1 LGRITSDLADFESAL
16 KASNAR
22 VLAFGASTAV
32 LGGSVKVFKEIA
44 NITIEIEKSL
54 TDVNRVLGL
63 STSGLQKFSTEL
75 FSISKQTASSF
86 DDATKAALEFSR
98 QGLNTQ
104 ETLKRTAD
112 ALTLVRLTGISS
124 RQAVEDLTSTINGF
138 SKAGLTTSQV
148 VNKLAAV
155 EQDFAVSASDL
166 TEALSRTGQAAQEA
180 GVGFDELNALVTT
193 AQQSTARGGAVIG
206 NALKTIFTRLQRTD
220 TLEQLENFNIS
231 VRDIEGNIL
240 PATQILKNFADQYKN
255 LADSQRAQLSEQVA
269 GVYQVNIL
277 KGIIGDL
284 SNAQGT
290 YTKAL
295 ERGTMASNEADIANQ
310 KLNKTLSAL
319 STQTGLG
326 LQQLANNIGKVTF
339 APIFEAIV
347 SPINDAVTYIN
358 ETLEGEGPGSIF
370 ANGLLKGI
378 RNVITGPG
386 LAVAFAVIAK
396 VAKNTFEDATKALP
410 AILGITTEAQRR
422 ANIEKSILAILQ
434 TQSNLSLA
442 LQGQQGNATA
452 QAATVL
458 NYAKLQTAQY
468 QQQLQIAQQLAPLL
482 AAQNVTI
489 GARGVQVGAKIK
501 AGGHIP
507 AFAEMSERMGAAM
520 GGYKSGKV
528 VKAPKS
534 VGANTYMNTAEET
547 KYVPGFTQPFI
558 NPPAGSKAGR
568 AHRQNAI
575 SRTGVDPYTAG
586 GFIPNFSESKY
597 FDQNFNRKKQIL
609 RLKGTDSNPLII
621 PNNKELSPITNPGLD
636 SVFGLKYEIILA
648 GSKATFE
655 KDFDKKMQ
663 AAQQAKNLL
672 EYSSLND
679 AQKNTFI
686 EDYQRY
692 KNNKNKDFLV
702 KPFTPNKKEEIN
714 FSKQLQGVKSD
725 TLGNLYEK
733 YLEDEFQLKRYKNQ
747 NAISDLDFVNAEAKF
762 GDYDYANLLAKAIR
776 QKAKTTKKF
785 KEKPHYKN
793 KDADI
798 IDLENKT
805 LKLYTTNA
813 SQGFIPNFGIPM
825 EAGRIPWFKKY
836 STLLKNTSGDK
847 DLFRQKDFPTFGNGL
862 DHFYATN
869 GNNDMVGS
877 LYEKFI
883 LSAMNIARNSS
894 VFKTTKELGLKEFPV
909 TDLSNTAAF
918 DLGED
923 MGPEGLIG
931 IQAKAGSKN
940 NQTSGGGVNKTLTS
954 NIKRFGDQNPSR
966 IKDLKKAV
974 LIYNDPRYHDPTGK
988 NPAGFLSPFEQ
999 TISGIVKSN
1008 YSSVDEALKP
1018 KLTKVTDDLLSYY
1031 EKNKNT
1037 KNAKSL
1043 FDGFVPNFGNNI
1055 DATSSSMRKALG
1067 LMPFLVDLKRKT
1079 YAEADMFHYQIANS
1093 KFIDPE
1099 TGKSVYGSLSDKDM
1113 HGSTYQ
1119 DTFVRGFYNASLGKA
1134 EFELTKAQKEDKNF
1148 MPKHSALL
1156 EKVKA
1161 RYAERF
1167 KSAVPV
1173 KAKRVSP
1180 LAAFRNEGFIPNF
1193 ARNSPSFVN
1202 VKALSKNPVTYSGDL
1217 LDFMRQI
1224 EASAG
1229 RNLSKGEE
1237 RALKYPGANLSKL
1250 NDQNALDKFLDSE
1263 GASGF
1268 ARLAKGFIPNFASR
1282 REMIRDLVKFNLE
1295 STPDIKDKNVFGSKT
1310 TLFRGVRNKG
1320 ARYSGKFGR
1329 DIFEQ
1334 SRNYSTTENDI
1345 DYFRDTDIN
1354 KIANDHIKEKKL
1366 LPFLSASRDEDIAK
1380 YFARGREDSGFS
1392 DEGKVGSKTI
1402 NNSRIF
1408 SAESIRKFTKKYG
1421 QKALKQLMMEHS
1433 TWGTFGLGKG
1443 VAMNFE
1449 SFSDKRGFEG
1459 TDFAKEISF
1468 LSNGF
1473 IPNFNSIKGRNS
1485 FQKNWLIETAKKR
1498 NLNLNDP
1505 NVFSKLGAEFAKTY
1519 PNDQGMFG
1527 LSEGFIP
1534 NFAYKQAVMGLEES
1548 MSGNK
1553 AVLDTKSG
1561 PFPFIRNTSQSNF
1574 ASAISDHGGLSNALS
1589 DSIRNQEAAGLMN
1602 KGYVPNFA
1610 VVKSRQSLGADF
1622 ASLSD
1627 TEKTLFLQLNIAL
1640 TRLTKDTTLT
1650 SQQQQLLQTTVQNNA
1665 LMLQQSTK
1673 SINIVNDANHA
1684 LVLAIQQNQDAQKA
1698 AAKAAK
1704 AQAGPST
1711 PKKAD
1716 QTLSTR
1722 IGGLFGGKRG
1732 AVRGRQFD
1740 RSLGG
1745 LSNNIGF
1752 TLAAPMV
1759 GGILESAIGGGKD
1772 RSEMGYG
1779 RRLASS
1785 GVSAGLTGLSTGAA
1799 IGSAVPGI
1807 GTAAGA
1813 AIGAI
1818 VGFSGAMIS
1827 AQTTLEDLSRS
1838 MSKVVSNNKSD
1849 IDSAKKLLALQTQ
1862 LASESDP
1869 YKIMELKDAIE
1880 ETSGGIKNSDFAN
1893 KILRS
1898 AGSVDDFNKAVSDFS
1913 KSTKPIEVLERLPD
1927 LIAQMSKELKIS
1939 EQGGNMGAIT
1949 GSFNTFGNFAT
1960 KSFKNIIEGDKLPFL
1975 SAYTQ
1980 IEKEANKNGKKAQ
1993 RLVDRAFTG
2002 VSGIFLDLED
2012 SIIKDKPEL
2021 LNDYNDLIKNFSI
2034 YKDQGNLDVK
2044 LKPFI
2049 DAGLVTQDLADNLVK
2064 VAEEATND
2072 VFQGYLKNL
2081 SNGLKREKGK
2091 RIETKANS
2099 NKLIQDT
2106 ESLKNVFSKIN
2117 TDISKSLFETAIN
2130 LENIEFKSSLD
2141 KLNFEKLGEIFDT
2154 SFSSIG
2160 KNLEESAKS
2169 QFELLSSRFKYAR
2182 ENSALLERDIS
2193 FGETTQAKQKQFS
2206 LQRSERVSTFLEAN
2220 LKNNPANR
2228 GAADAFIQQSKLI
2241 YDNNIENIKNLG
2253 LKQDETSKRAL
2264 DKFVQEEKEKK
2275 ATFDNAQ
2282 KNSATLFNAEQTY
2295 AQKILKFKQKIA
2307 EADFKLDQ
2315 RKLDNALKE
2324 KQVIESFNFAN
2335 QMIQAKT
2342 QADVNMMGIA
2352 AEVNPNFNVGKSK
2365 FQQEDIRFKQER
2377 EKTSMQ
2383 LAAGI
2388 RTSTNESRLADF
2400 QQRILA
2406 DNTQATIENTN
2417 VIRDANL
2424 IALNERKSSIEQ
2436 NVLNLQNTLSAYTR
2450 SIPQAQE
2457 DESYQNY
2464 VEDRSPLGASFLSTN
2479 NQNPFS
2485 ANSAANFLTNPV
2497 DYVAPPKADKKSN
2510 PILGG
2515 AVSLIST
2522 QKDILMSFLKS
2533 IINGSEYPS
2542 KMTDEEYAD
2551 VRRRGAE
2558 VQARQKMENDRNYVM
2573 RPDRLNFLE
2582 TRYSEQSQRA
2592 NEETQ
2597 NIIKNTQ
2604 SISSDDKPS
2613 SIYDA
2618 LNLKEFKLPGPI
2630 DIIDDERTKAL
2641 NQQLVLQEKNLGF
2654 ITDQIDATY
2663 GLVDAQNK
2671 ANKSLVERAVPDIS
2685 KIESVESELN
2695 SLKKSQEILIKARDI
2710 SIQQLNT
2717 SQNLPSQT
2725 IADRNEQALL
2735 RQKILGYDVEINK
2748 VALTTATA
2756 EYRIAEEKKRQVD
2769 YAKYLASR
2777 GKFTTGVQKAMDTI
2791 KDETEMFKETLGTT
2805 TVNSFRDGLVGAMDA
2820 ALNKADDL
2828 ESALMGVAAGF
2839 LREIQ
2844 GVMLRNIANQA
2855 ISSFMPSFG
2864 ASETGNQRGGF
2875 IRAQSGMYISGGR
2888 TGDKNPALLEDGEY
2902 VLNRNAVKAMGG
2914 PKALDNL
2921 NFNSAPRFAT
2931 GGDPGTMS
2939 ASVSMNE
2946 PFERLSMYGREQS
2959 PEFQSYIE
2967 KLREEEAAKEKKRAE
2982 RKALLNQF
2990 IGTLI
2995 STGVSMGI
3003 SSAVGAAKNASQA
3016 KANLKGA
3023 VNTDTGVAISGFAE
3037 SKKIIDAGGS
3047 VTLANGTLVNSS
3059 YLGGEAFTRSSFNQL
3074 ASSRFS
3080 AEGIFPNRSGFSV
3093 QGAVPYGTGKNG
3105 KASINKTFKSPF
3117 DAVKYSRSL
3126 PSEFKPN
3133 IPKQRRQEGG
3143 AIGFNQGGFLPYGS
3157 RLTDS
3162 IPAYLTG
3169 GEYVVN
3175 SKAVRKYGVGGLNR
3189 INSGVARFQDGGM
3202 VDAETGSPSN
3212 TSNTSNSNVSINIT
3226 VNASG
3231 GKVGDQESDSNSEG
3245 TEGNAKELSNR
3256 IKAVVLDVITTEQR
3270 TGGLLDST
3278 KKR

>member
-1 LGRITSDLADFESAL
+1 MAVQINVQASQSALAQSISQGVAAYNARFASQNQLNLQINPRTFSQPLGRITSDLADFESAL

-295 ERGTMASNEADIANQ
+295 ERGAMASNEADIANQ

-434 TQSNLSLA
+434 TQSTLSLA

-547 KYVPGFTQPFI
+547 KYVPGFAQPFI

-575 SRTGVDPYTAG
+575 NRTGVDPYMAGGFTPNFALTSSGTEFSREWGSNLNSKIKNNPLVTSKSDIGPKPKKNDLFAADITKKQLSVSIDAIRKEATDVVKDIYLKKRDRTGELSGLAYQPEKLRAFVNKYKDQVDPSGLARTETGLKNINKRSGYSYAINQVQGLLGEAEAYKELKNQGYKPTTGNKYFDLATADG
-586 GFIPNFSESKY
+586 RFAEVRTRKQVSINDIFNKAILQHMSTTKKTYVNNNKNDFIDTGAYDLITPTGTDFNASGFIPNFAPPTS
-597 FDQNFNRKKQIL
+597 
-609 RLKGTDSNPLII
+609 
-621 PNNKELSPITNPGLD
+621 
-636 SVFGLKYEIILA
+636 
-648 GSKATFE
+648 
-655 KDFDKKMQ
+655 
-663 AAQQAKNLL
+663 
-672 EYSSLND
+672 
-679 AQKNTFI
+679 
-686 EDYQRY
+686 
-692 KNNKNKDFLV
+692 
-702 KPFTPNKKEEIN
+702 
-714 FSKQLQGVKSD
+714 
-725 TLGNLYEK
+725 
-733 YLEDEFQLKRYKNQ
+733 
-747 NAISDLDFVNAEAKF
+747 AI
-762 GDYDYANLLAKAIR
+762 
-776 QKAKTTKKF
+776 
-785 KEKPHYKN
+785 
-793 KDADI
+793 
-798 IDLENKT
+798 
-805 LKLYTTNA
+805 
-813 SQGFIPNFGIPM
+813 
-825 EAGRIPWFKKY
+825 RIPWFKK
-836 STLLKNTSGDK
+836 
-847 DLFRQKDFPTFGNGL
+847 FGN
-862 DHFYATN
+862 
-869 GNNDMVGS
+869 
-877 LYEKFI
+877 
-883 LSAMNIARNSS
+883 
-894 VFKTTKELGLKEFPV
+894 
-909 TDLSNTAAF
+909 AAF
-918 DLGED
+918 DKIQPTLGISKASDVDTFRQIGFRSTAKGADENGD
-923 MGPEGLIG
+923 PNIFGPLYETFSRKALQLINKSNIFGEFVRGSVLQPRAKSSQTAFDDALLQDDGIIGLDFKG
-931 IQAKAGSKN
+931 FPKKN
-940 NQTSGGGVNKTLTS
+940 LSGGSVAKHMNDKLKRVAQTDPEQAAK
-954 NIKRFGDQNPSR
+954 IKESVMVFNETGHENQLPSEF
-966 IKDLKKAV
+966 
-974 LIYNDPRYHDPTGK
+974 GK
-988 NPAGFLSPFEQ
+988 NFLQLAGTSYSQMLKNSPDLVKGLSAETNSLLDNYVKDPAFL
-999 TISGIVKSN
+999 
-1008 YSSVDEALKP
+1008 AM
-1018 KLTKVTDDLLSYY
+1018 
-1031 EKNKNT
+1031 
-1037 KNAKSL
+1037 NAAK
-1043 FDGFVPNFGNNI
+1043 GFVPNFAGKDITTKFFKTQTGPDLFSSKGTGLSGTVYRQPGYRSSGHQLKEQLNNMVMSILGNNVFFP
-1055 DATSSSMRKALG
+1055 DASSLNPKIYGDVNKGAENSAKTAALKLSSGGKTASLG
-1067 LMPFLVDLKRKT
+1067 LGTGMMSETFGNSRYVPDREAVFTGEVSGKMKRVNYDRLSDILGAFWSANPQTKSAWESLKNT
-1079 YAEADMFHYQIANS
+1079 S
-1093 KFIDPE
+1093 E
-1099 TGKSVYGSLSDKDM
+1099 TGKFEEKQNIRAKTSLLKKAYEDFLIKNNYIGTRVKLSGYRKRAEGVEGTNYGALRSDLA
-1113 HGSTYQ
+1113 G
-1119 DTFVRGFYNASLGKA
+1119 
-1134 EFELTKAQKEDKNF
+1134 
-1148 MPKHSALL
+1148 
-1156 EKVKA
+1156 
-1161 RYAERF
+1161 
-1167 KSAVPV
+1167 
-1173 KAKRVSP
+1173 VS
-1180 LAAFRNEGFIPNF
+1180 N
-1193 ARNSPSFVN
+1193 
-1202 VKALSKNPVTYSGDL
+1202 
-1217 LDFMRQI
+1217 
-1224 EASAG
+1224 
-1229 RNLSKGEE
+1229 
-1237 RALKYPGANLSKL
+1237 
-1250 NDQNALDKFLDSE
+1250 
-1263 GASGF
+1263 
-1268 ARLAKGFIPNFASR
+1268 
-1282 REMIRDLVKFNLE
+1282 
-1295 STPDIKDKNVFGSKT
+1295 
-1310 TLFRGVRNKG
+1310 VRNIG
-1320 ARYSGKFGR
+1320 
-1329 DIFEQ
+1329 
-1334 SRNYSTTENDI
+1334 
-1345 DYFRDTDIN
+1345 
-1354 KIANDHIKEKKL
+1354 
-1366 LPFLSASRDEDIAK
+1366 
-1380 YFARGREDSGFS
+1380 
-1392 DEGKVGSKTI
+1392 
-1402 NNSRIF
+1402 
-1408 SAESIRKFTKKYG
+1408 KYG
-1421 QKALKQLMMEHS
+1421 
-1433 TWGTFGLGKG
+1433 
-1443 VAMNFE
+1443 
-1449 SFSDKRGFEG
+1449 
-1459 TDFAKEISF
+1459 
-1468 LSNGF
+1468 
-1473 IPNFNSIKGRNS
+1473 
-1485 FQKNWLIETAKKR
+1485 
-1498 NLNLNDP
+1498 
-1505 NVFSKLGAEFAKTY
+1505 
-1519 PNDQGMFG
+1519 
-1527 LSEGFIP
+1527 GFIP

-1589 DSIRNQEAAGLMN
+1589 DSMRNQEAAGLMS
-1602 KGYVPNFA
+1602 KGFVPNFA
-1610 VVKSRQSLGADF
+1610 TVKSQDVFGGVSSKAL
-1622 ASLSD
+1622 LN
-1627 TEKTLFLQLNIAL
+1627 TERALFVEMNKAL
-1640 TRLTKDTTLT
+1640 RRLTQDLTLT
-1650 SQQQQLLQTTVQNNA
+1650 AQQQQILQNTVQQNAQALQQATGSSKIVAAANNA
-1665 LMLQQSTK
+1665 LVTS
-1673 SINIVNDANHA
+1673 
-1684 LVLAIQQNQDAQKA
+1684 IQQNQDAQKA

-1779 RRLASS
+1779 QRLASS
-1785 GVSAGLTGLSTGAA
+1785 GISAGLTGLSTGAA
-1799 IGSAVPGI
+1799 IGNAVPGI

-1827 AQTTLEDLSRS
+1827 AQTTLEDLSKS
-1838 MSKVVSNNKSD
+1838 MSKIVSNNKSD

-1869 YKIMELKDAIE
+1869 YKIMELKDVIE
-1880 ETSGGIKNSDFAN
+1880 ETSSGINNSAFAD

-1898 AGSVDDFNKAVSDFS
+1898 ASNVDDFNKAVSDFS
-1913 KSTKPIEVLERLPD
+1913 KSAKPIEVLERLPA

-1949 GSFNTFGNFAT
+1949 SAFSTFGNFSS
-1960 KSFKNIIEGDKLPFL
+1960 KSFKNIIEGDRLPFL
-1975 SAYTQ
+1975 SAYAQ
-1980 IEKEANKNGKKAQ
+1980 MEKEADRNGRKIQ
-1993 RLVDRAFTG
+1993 RLVEKTFAD
-2002 VSGIFLDLED
+2002 VSGIFLDLGD
-2012 SIIKDKPEL
+2012 SVVKDKPEL

-2034 YKDQGNLDVK
+2034 YKDQGNLEVK
-2044 LKPFI
+2044 LQPFVDQNLI
-2049 DAGLVTQDLADNLVK
+2049 TQDLADKLVLIAENL
-2064 VAEEATND
+2064 TND

-2081 SNGLKREKGK
+2081 SNGLQRQKGK

-2099 NKLIQDT
+2099 NALIQDT

-2282 KNSATLFNAEQTY
+2282 KNNATLFNTEQTY

-2342 QADVNMMGIA
+2342 QADVNMIGIA

-2365 FQQEDIRFKQER
+2365 FQQEDIRFQQER

-2573 RPDRLNFLE
+2573 RPDRFNFLE
-2582 TRYSEQSQRA
+2582 TRYSEQPQRA
-2592 NEETQ
+2592 NEETR

-2685 KIESVESELN
+2685 KIGSVESELN

-2875 IRAQSGMYISGGR
+2875 IRAQRGMYISGGR

-2902 VLNRNAVKAMGG
+2902 VLNRNAVKSLGG
-2914 PKALDNL
+2914 PRAIDDL
-2921 NFNSAPRFAT
+2921 NFNAFPRFAT

-3059 YLGGEAFTRSSFNQL
+3059 YLGDEAFTRSSFNQL

-3093 QGAVPYGTGKNG
+3093 QGAVPYGTGKNET
-3105 KASINKTFKSPF
+3105 ASINKTFKSPF

-3212 TSNTSNSNVSINIT
+3212 TSNTSNSNISINIT

-3231 GKVGDQESDSNSEG
+3231 GKVGDQESESNKEG

-3256 IKAVVLDVITTEQR
+3256 IKGVVLDVITTEQR